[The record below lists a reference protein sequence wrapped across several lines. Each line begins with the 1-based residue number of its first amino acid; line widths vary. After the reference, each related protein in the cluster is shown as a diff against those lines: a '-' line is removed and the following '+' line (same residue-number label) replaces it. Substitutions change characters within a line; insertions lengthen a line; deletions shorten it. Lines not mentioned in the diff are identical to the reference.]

1 MQTSFKKYITYVKQ
15 SGSRLYES
23 KDILWGAIYLAGML
37 LLILWDSVFLNSP
50 AYSKVFKAYFN
61 SIFAGVLVIVFAAAL
76 GWGTALGD
84 YYVHKRGNKIL
95 ITLWDLFIN
104 MFKSVPQII
113 GILVGYIFLAILIS
127 HEVITGSFFQLFW
140 MAITISFF
148 VFIEIKELLDE
159 RIEYYSRSDFFNA
172 MLCCGITES
181 RIINYEIFWKNS
193 RDHII
198 QKLISIL
205 GITIF
210 LQCSI
215 DFIVSVGLTSG
226 VSLTNF
232 PNTLGNVLAKLD
244 SKQDILAVGN
254 LFSDPFY
261 LPKLFTT
268 HLQGIN
274 IAFLI
279 TFTLLSLYKISN
291 GYLRRKG
298 L

>member
-1 MQTSFKKYITYVKQ
+1 MKKNI
-15 SGSRLYES
+15 SRAKDFISRVYDN
-23 KDILWGAIYLAGML
+23 KDILWIGIYISGML
-37 LLILWDSVFLNSP
+37 LLILWDSLFLNAP
-50 AYSKVFKAYFN
+50 AFSKVFTAYIN
-61 SIFAGVLVIVFAAAL
+61 SIFAGILVIVFAALL
-76 GWGTALGD
+76 GWGAALAE
-84 YYVHKRGNKIL
+84 YYTRKKGNKYL
-95 ITLWDLFIN
+95 ITIWDLFVN

-140 MAITISFF
+140 MAVTISFF
-148 VFIEIKELLDE
+148 VFIEIKELLEE

-172 MLCCGITES
+172 MLCCGIKES

-244 SKQDILAVGN
+244 SKQDILAMGN
-254 LFSDPFY
+254 LFSDPLY